1 MKKKLLIELFVY
13 VIIVVI
19 SIVLLFTYKPQ
30 REPIIL
36 PSDFKITQ
44 GSENNASLPIQ

>member
-19 SIVLLFTYKPQ
+19 GIVLLFTYKPQ
-30 REPIIL
+30 REPITL

-44 GSENNASLPIQ
+44 GSERNASLPIK

>member
-1 MKKKLLIELFVY
+1 MKKKLLIELFIY
-13 VIIVVI
+13 AIIVVI

-30 REPIIL
+30 REPIKL

-44 GSENNASLPIQ
+44 ESENNASLPIK